1 MLIIYFYYSLKG
13 SAMPRYIEKAEKITL
28 PVIATRGLVAFPSVP
43 LSFEIEREI
52 SLAALEAAHD
62 TDMYAVLICQ
72 KAIDCEVP
80 TPSDLYEV
88 GTVCRIKQTHKTPD
102 GALKVIAEG
111 VCRAKAVSFTGKGNC
126 MYADIIT
133 KTVSVDHNSSDI
145 RIEALTREA
154 IETLEKMLVFSNTD
168 TTELLVTA
176 RSLKNPGQLADF
188 IASGALFRY
197 EDKQSILEVF
207 EPLERLETLIVTMES
222 EAKILAMEMSIH
234 KKVREAIDENQRD
247 YYLREQL
254 KVIQGEL
261 GNDSD
266 DEIEEYYAKIDAA
279 GLPKEITDKLYKEV
293 GRLAKSPF
301 GSPEAAVLRNYLDIC
316 LEIPFTTYTDDRV
329 DVEFAKKI
337 LDDDHD
343 GLEKPKDRILEY
355 LAVKQ
360 LNPQLGNQIICLVGP
375 PGTGKTSLGSSIAR
389 AMNRKFVRVSLGG
402 VRDEAEIRGHRKTY
416 VAAMPGRIVSALTQ
430 AGSMNPVMLL
440 DEVDKLCSD
449 MKGDPSSALLE
460 VLDGEQNKTFRD
472 HFVEMPCDLSSVMFI
487 ATANTL
493 DTIPRPL
500 LDRMEVIELSSYTKN
515 EKVAIA
521 ENHLIP
527 KQLKRHGLS
536 KRALRINRAVIE
548 EIIDGYTR
556 ESGVRNLEREIA
568 SLCRKAA
575 RAMIESDKK
584 SVSVTLNNLNTYLG
598 PRKFLDDEK
607 SSENEVGVVNGLA
620 YTSVGGD
627 VLKVE
632 TNVMEGTGKLELTGT
647 LGDVMKESAKIAV
660 SYIRAHA
667 DELGIP
673 ADFYKTKD
681 IHVHVPEGATPK
693 DGPSAGVTMLSSLVS
708 TLTGIPARCDTA
720 MTGELTLTG
729 RVLPI
734 GGLKEKT
741 TAAWNAGI
749 KRVIIPADN
758 VRDLEEIDPIV
769 RKELL
774 FIPCKRCEQ
783 VLSEILEKK
792 KNCHRSHSKED
803 TENSKTQHIPAESS
817 HKSAGVCVNMKEK
830 EN

>member
-1 MLIIYFYYSLKG
+1 MS
-13 SAMPRYIEKAEKITL
+13 RYIEKVEKINL
-28 PVIATRGLVAFPSVP
+28 PVIPTRGLVAFPSVP

-52 SLAALEAAHD
+52 SIAAVNAAKD
-62 TDMYAVLICQ
+62 SDMYVLLLCQ
-72 KAIDCEVP
+72 KSIDCDTP
-80 TPSDLYEV
+80 TPLDLYDV
-88 GTVCRIKQTHKTPD
+88 GTVCRIKQTHNAPGGITR
-102 GALKVIAEG
+102 VIAEG
-111 VCRAKAVSFTGKGNC
+111 VCRAKALSFTAVGSC
-126 MYADIIT
+126 MYCDVMT
-133 KTVSVDHNSSDI
+133 KTVSLENCEDDVHAQ
-145 RIEALTREA
+145 ALMREA
-154 IETLEKMLVFSNTD
+154 
-168 TTELLVTA
+168 VTA
-176 RSLKNPGQLADF
+176 LETMMAFAPADSNDILLSAQSIKNPGQLADF
-188 IASGALFRY
+188 IASSALVKF
-197 EDKQSILEVF
+197 EDKQQVLNVF
-207 EPLERLETLIVTMES
+207 EPLERLENLLIIMQS
-222 EAKILAMEMSIH
+222 ETKLLSLEMSIH

-261 GNDSD
+261 NGGED
-266 DEIEEYYAKIDAA
+266 DEIEEYYDKIYAA
-279 GLPKEITDKLYKEV
+279 GFPKEVTDKLIKEA

-316 LEIPFTTYTDDRV
+316 LEIPFTTVTEDTV
-329 DVEFAKKI
+329 DVIKAKKI

-343 GLEKPKDRILEY
+343 GLEKPKERILEY

-360 LNPQLGNQIICLVGP
+360 LNPELGNQIICLVGP

-416 VAAMPGRIVSALTQ
+416 VAAMPGRIVTALTQ

-449 MKGDPSSALLE
+449 IKGDPSSALLE

-472 HFVEMPCDLSSVMFI
+472 HFVEMPCDLSKVMFI

-500 LDRMEVIELSSYTKN
+500 LDRMEIIELSSYTKN
-515 EKVAIA
+515 EKASIA

-527 KQLKRHGLS
+527 KQLKRHGLT
-536 KRALRINRAVIE
+536 KRALRISRQVIE

-575 RAMIESDKK
+575 RVMIETGKK
-584 SVSVTLNNLNTYLG
+584 SVSVTAQNLRTFLG
-598 PRKFLDDEK
+598 ARKFLEEEK
-607 SSENEVGVVNGLA
+607 ATENEIGVVNGLA

-632 TNVMEGTGKLELTGT
+632 TTIMDGTGKIELTGT
-647 LGDVMKESAKIAV
+647 LGDVMKESARIAV
-660 SYIRAHA
+660 SYVRAHA
-667 DELGIP
+667 AELGIP
-673 ADFYKTKD
+673 SDFYKTKD
-681 IHVHVPEGATPK
+681 IHIHVPEGATPK

-708 TLTGIPARCDTA
+708 ALSGTPVRCDTA

-749 KRVIIPADN
+749 KRVIIPKDN
-758 VRDLEEIDPIV
+758 VSDLEEIDPIV
-769 RKELL
+769 RKSLL
-774 FIPCKRCEQ
+774 FIPARKAET
-783 VLSEILEKK
+783 VLSEILVKENKK
-792 KNCHRSHSKED
+792 TEELSSSNAGESVSCAIPPEAPCHKA
-803 TENSKTQHIPAESS
+803 TA
-817 HKSAGVCVNMKEK
+817 VNMKDRK
-830 EN
+830 

>member
-1 MLIIYFYYSLKG
+1 MS
-13 SAMPRYIEKAEKITL
+13 RYIEKAEKLTL
-28 PVIATRGLVAFPSVP
+28 PVIPTRGLVAFPSMP

-52 SLAALEAAHD
+52 SIAAVEAAKD
-62 TDMYAVLICQ
+62 SDMYVLLLCQ
-72 KAIDCEVP
+72 KSVDCEAP
-80 TPSDLYEV
+80 TPLDLYDV
-88 GTVCRIKQTHKTPD
+88 GTVCRIKQTHSSPEGTIR
-102 GALKVIAEG
+102 VIAEG
-111 VCRAKAVSFTGKGNC
+111 ICRAKTLSFSGIGNC
-126 MYADIIT
+126 MYADILT
-133 KTVSVDHNSSDI
+133 KTVMLENAAADIRAEALIREAVTSLEAMLAFAPADGSDI
-145 RIEALTREA
+145 LLTA
-154 IETLEKMLVFSNTD
+154 KSI
-168 TTELLVTA
+168 
-176 RSLKNPGQLADF
+176 KNPGQAADF
-188 IASGALFRY
+188 IASSSLVKF
-197 EDKQSILEVF
+197 EDKQQILSVF
-207 EPLERLETLIVTMES
+207 EPLERIETLIVVIENETKLLS
-222 EAKILAMEMSIH
+222 LEMSIH
-234 KKVREAIDENQRD
+234 KKVRESIDENQRD

-261 GNDSD
+261 NGDSD
-266 DEIEEYYAKIDAA
+266 DELEEYYDKIDAA
-279 GLPKEITDKLYKEV
+279 GLPKEITEKLYKEV
-293 GRLAKSPF
+293 SRLAKSPF

-316 LEIPFTTYTDDRV
+316 LEIPFTTYTEDRL
-329 DVEFAKKI
+329 DVAKAKQI

-360 LNPQLGNQIICLVGP
+360 LNPELGNQIICLVGP
-375 PGTGKTSLGSSIAR
+375 PGTGKTSLGASIAR

-402 VRDEAEIRGHRKTY
+402 IRDEAEIRGHRKTY
-416 VAAMPGRIVSALTQ
+416 VAAMPGRIVTALTQ

-472 HFVEMPCDLSSVMFI
+472 HFVEMPCDLSRVMFI

-500 LDRMEVIELSSYTKN
+500 LDRMEIIELTSYTKN
-515 EKVAIA
+515 EKAAIA

-527 KQLKRHGLS
+527 KQLKRHGLT
-536 KRALRINRAVIE
+536 KRALRISRPVIE

-568 SLCRKAA
+568 SLCRKVA
-575 RAMIESDKK
+575 RIMIESGKK
-584 SVSVTLNNLNTYLG
+584 SVSVTAQNLHSFLG
-598 PRKFLDDEK
+598 ARKFLEEEK
-607 SSENEVGVVNGLA
+607 ATKNEIGVVNGLA

-632 TNVMEGTGKLELTGT
+632 SNVMDGTGKLELTGT

-667 DELGIP
+667 DELGI
-673 ADFYKTKD
+673 ASDFYKTKD
-681 IHVHVPEGATPK
+681 IHIHVPEGATPK

-708 TLTGIPARCDTA
+708 TLLATPVRCDTA

-749 KRVIIPADN
+749 KRVIIPKDN
-758 VRDLEEIDPIV
+758 VPDLEEIDPIV
-769 RKELL
+769 RKSLL
-774 FIPCKRCEQ
+774 FIPCDRCEQ
-783 VLSEILEKK
+783 VLSEILVKDKK
-792 KNCHRSHSKED
+792 KANNDSIADNTTETTRHSFS
-803 TENSKTQHIPAESS
+803 TEAPGRGTGA
-817 HKSAGVCVNMKEK
+817 CVNLKEK
-830 EN
+830 EK

>member
-1 MLIIYFYYSLKG
+1 
-13 SAMPRYIEKAEKITL
+13 MPRYIEKAEKITL
-28 PVIATRGLVAFPSVP
+28 PVIPTRGLVAFPSVP
-43 LSFEIEREI
+43 VSFEIERDF
-52 SLAALEAAHD
+52 SVAALEASHD
-62 TDMYAVLICQ
+62 TDMYVFLVCQ
-72 KAIDCEVP
+72 KELDCEFP
-80 TPSDLYEV
+80 TPRDLYDV
-88 GTVCRIKQTHKTPD
+88 GTVCRIKQTHKNQD
-102 GALKVIAEG
+102 GLIKVIAEG
-111 VCRAKAVSFTGKGNC
+111 VCRAKALSYTGKDNC
-126 MYADIIT
+126 MYADILT
-133 KTVSVDHNSSDI
+133 KTVSIDDHGSDL
-145 RIEALTREA
+145 RTEALVREVL
-154 IETLEKMLVFSNTD
+154 LELDKMLAFVSADATD
-168 TTELLVTA
+168 VLITA
-176 RSLKNPGQLADF
+176 KSLKNPGQMADF
-188 IASGALFRY
+188 IASSAFVKF
-197 EDKQSILEVF
+197 EDKQRILEIF
-207 EPLERLETLIVTMES
+207 EPLERLEALVVIIES
-222 EAKILAMEMSIH
+222 ETKILALEMSIH

-266 DEIEEYYAKIDAA
+266 DEIEEYYDKIDAA
-279 GLPKEITDKLYKEV
+279 HLPKEVTEKLYKEV

-316 LEIPFTTYTDDRV
+316 LEIPFTKYTEDRV
-329 DVEFAKKI
+329 DVAYAKKI

-360 LNPQLGNQIICLVGP
+360 LNPSLGNQIICLVGP
-375 PGTGKTSLGSSIAR
+375 PGTGKTSLGASIAR
-389 AMNRKFVRVSLGG
+389 AMNRNFVRVSLGG
-402 VRDEAEIRGHRKTY
+402 IRDEAEIRGHRKTY
-416 VAAMPGRIVSALTQ
+416 VAAMPGRIVTALTQ
-430 AGSMNPVMLL
+430 AKSMNPVMLL

-500 LDRMEVIELSSYTKN
+500 LDRMEVIELTSYTKN
-515 EKVAIA
+515 EKASIA

-527 KQLKRHGLS
+527 KQLKRHGLT
-536 KRALRINRAVIE
+536 KRALRINRAVLE

-568 SLCRKAA
+568 SLCRKVA
-575 RAMIESDKK
+575 RTMIETGKK
-584 SVSVTLNNLNTYLG
+584 SVSVTLANLHTFLG
-598 PRKFLDDEK
+598 ARKFLDEK
-607 SSENEVGVVNGLA
+607 VSNDNEIGVVNGLA
-620 YTSVGGD
+620 YTAVGGD

-632 TNVMEGTGKLELTGT
+632 TTVMDGTGKLELTGT

-667 DELGIP
+667 DELGILS
-673 ADFYKTKD
+673 DFYKTKD
-681 IHVHVPEGATPK
+681 IHIHVPEGATPK

-708 TLTGIPARCDTA
+708 TLSGSYVRSDTA

-749 KRVIIPADN
+749 KRVIIPYDN
-758 VRDLEEIDPIV
+758 LPDLNEIDPVV

-774 FIPCKRCEQ
+774 FIPCRKCDE
-783 VLSEILEKK
+783 VLSEILVKK
-792 KNCHRSHSKED
+792 ADNHLPVQDEINTD
-803 TENSKTQHIPAESS
+803 MAQHIPNEPA
-817 HKSAGVCVNMKEK
+817 HKATGCCVNMKEK
-830 EN
+830 ENK

>member
-1 MLIIYFYYSLKG
+1 
-13 SAMPRYIEKAEKITL
+13 MPKYIEKAEKLTL
-28 PVIATRGLVAFPSVP
+28 PVIPTRGLVAFPSVP

-52 SLAALEAAHD
+52 SLAALEACRE
-62 TDMYAVLICQ
+62 TDMYVLLLCQ
-72 KAIDCEVP
+72 RSIDCESP
-80 TPSDLYEV
+80 TPLDLYEV
-88 GTVCRIKQTHKTPD
+88 GTVCRVKQSHKGSEKTTR
-102 GALKVIAEG
+102 VIAEG
-111 VCRAKAVSFTGKGNC
+111 VCRAKTLSFTGMGRC
-126 MYADIIT
+126 MYAEVMT
-133 KTVSVDHNSSDI
+133 KTVTIENIDSDL
-145 RIEALTREA
+145 RAEALHREA
-154 IETLEKMLVFSNTD
+154 INGLKSMMVFAPTD
-168 TTELLVTA
+168 GSDIIMAAEA
-176 RSLKNPGQLADF
+176 IKNPGQAADF
-188 IASGALFRY
+188 IASSTLVKY
-197 EDKQSILEVF
+197 EDKQQVLEEF
-207 EPLERLETLIVTMES
+207 EPLKRLEKLIV
-222 EAKILAMEMSIH
+222 ILENETKLLAIEMSIH

-261 GNDSD
+261 GGDSD
-266 DEIEEYYAKIDAA
+266 DECEEYYDKIDAA
-279 GLPKEITDKLYKEV
+279 NLPKEVKDKLYKEV

-316 LEIPFTTYTDDRV
+316 LEIPFTTYTEDTIDI
-329 DVEFAKKI
+329 AKAKEI
-337 LDDDHD
+337 LDNDHD
-343 GLEKPKDRILEY
+343 GLQKPKERILEY

-360 LNPQLGNQIICLVGP
+360 LNPSLGNQIICLVGP
-375 PGTGKTSLGSSIAR
+375 PGTGKTSLGASVAR

-402 VRDEAEIRGHRKTY
+402 IRDEAEIRGHRKTY
-416 VAAMPGRIVSALTQ
+416 VAAMPGRIVTALTQ

-449 MKGDPSSALLE
+449 MRGDPSSALLE

-472 HFVEMPCDLSSVMFI
+472 HFVEMPCDLSNVMFI

-515 EKVAIA
+515 EKAAIA
-521 ENHLIP
+521 ENHLVP
-527 KQLKRHGLS
+527 KQLKRHGLT
-536 KRALRINRAVIE
+536 KRALRISRPVIE

-568 SLCRKAA
+568 SLCRKVA
-575 RAMIESDKK
+575 RAMIESGKK
-584 SVSVTLNNLNTYLG
+584 SVSVTKANLHTFLG
-598 PRKFLDDEK
+598 ARKFLEEDK
-607 SSENEVGVVNGLA
+607 SCESHVGVVNGLA

-632 TNVMEGTGKLELTGT
+632 TTVMEGTGKLELTGT

-673 ADFYKTKD
+673 LDFYKTKD
-681 IHVHVPEGATPK
+681 IHIHVPEGATPK

-708 TLTGIPARCDTA
+708 TLSGIPARGDTA

-758 VRDLEEIDPIV
+758 LPDLEEIDPIV
-769 RKELL
+769 RQSLL
-774 FIPCKRCEQ
+774 FIPCKKCDQ
-783 VLSEILEKK
+783 VLREILEKK
-792 KNCHRSHSKED
+792 NADSCESVSEKKADETVYSVPADSH
-803 TENSKTQHIPAESS
+803 N
-817 HKSAGVCVNMKEK
+817 HKSSTCVNMKEK